1 MNLDT
6 VKYEVVIMHLDDTNE
21 RKQFDTL
28 ADAVAFMDSIDEPTV
43 CLPLDPE
50 PELTEPH
57 G

>member
-50 PELTEPH
+50 PEHKTD